1 MTKTYYDNEFVTI
14 HSVLKIEFVGNK
26 IIMEHKVD
34 ANDFDDD
41 VS

>member
-26 IIMEHKVD
+26 IVMEHQVD
-34 ANDFDDD
+34 ATEFDDD
-41 VS
+41 D